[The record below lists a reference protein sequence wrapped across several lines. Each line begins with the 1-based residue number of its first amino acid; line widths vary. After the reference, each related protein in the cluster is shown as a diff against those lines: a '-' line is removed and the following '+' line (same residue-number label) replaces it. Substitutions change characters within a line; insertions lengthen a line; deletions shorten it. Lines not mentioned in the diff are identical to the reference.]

1 MTRYAV
7 PDVAPQHPHC
17 TEIVIRRSR
26 FLTQCAHTPD
36 AATARAFVEQV
47 RRQHTDATHNCWA
60 YAAGAPGNTAQIGSS
75 DDGEPHGTAG
85 RPMLQIVLHSG
96 IGELCVVVSRWFG
109 GVKLG
114 TGGLVRAYQDSVREN
129 LADLPVRQRVPETSL
144 QLTVAYAHLDALRRM
159 LPTYEARL
167 ESEDYQA
174 EARLQLRLPAE
185 HVEAF
190 QVALAGVSNGAA
202 LCSELAD
209 SDTA

>member
-36 AATARAFVEQV
+36 AATARAFVEQA

-85 RPMLQIVLHSG
+85 RPMRL
-96 IGELCVVVSRWFG
+96 GE
-109 GVKLG
+109 G
-114 TGGLVRAYQDSVREN
+114 TGGA
-129 LADLPVRQRVPETSL
+129 
-144 QLTVAYAHLDALRRM
+144 VAYHLLRCAASVYNDM
-159 LPTYEARL
+159 ATF
-167 ESEDYQA
+167 SS
-174 EARLQLRLPAE
+174 
-185 HVEAF
+185 
-190 QVALAGVSNGAA
+190 AGVAGKT
-202 LCSELAD
+202 C
-209 SDTA
+209 

>member
-7 PDVAPQHPHC
+7 PDVAPQHPHS

-26 FLTQCAHTPD
+26 FLAQCAHTPD

-47 RRQHTDATHNCWA
+47 RRQHADATHNCWA
-60 YAAGAPGNTAQIGSS
+60 YASGAPGNTAQIGSS

-174 EARLQLRLPAE
+174 EARLQLRLPTE

-190 QVALAGVSNGAA
+190 QAALAGVSNGAA
-202 LCSELAD
+202 LCTELTDGD
-209 SDTA
+209 SS

>member
-26 FLTQCAHTPD
+26 FLAQCAHTPD

-47 RRQHTDATHNCWA
+47 RRQHADATHNCWA

-144 QLTVAYAHLDALRRM
+144 QRTVAYAHLDALRRM

-185 HVEAF
+185 HVGAF
-190 QVALAGVSNGAA
+190 QIALAGVSNGAA
-202 LCSELAD
+202 LCSELTD
-209 SDTA
+209 GDTA

>member
-26 FLTQCAHTPD
+26 FLAQCAHTPD

-47 RRQHTDATHNCWA
+47 RRQYADATHNCWA

-174 EARLQLRLPAE
+174 EARLQLRLPVE

-190 QVALAGVSNGAA
+190 QVALAGVSNGAT